1 MNKLSRQDIK
11 EGMKAIPIEK
21 IVLGSN
27 NPNGVK
33 LTKKQKHFA
42 EQLVVT
48 GNKTEAYRRAYKADG
63 KRQTN
68 ARNAQNVAKNSHVQT
83 YIMAL
88 EAAKQAEEYLLPAR
102 LRALTIHKLSQLALS
117 DEIAPAQQLKAL
129 ELIGKMTE
137 VALFSERRE
146 IVHSLDSNTLKAKLM
161 EAVQLAIS
169 KSKSIRTST
178 KRTAQD
184 LLAEITDVEAKAS
197 APEADGEGFS
207 DVAVA
212 TPTGVH
218 PPESVSIG
226 AGHLHSIPDNQSASI
241 PIPDNQ
247 SPANPENPSNES
259 DLTIPNGTVAKVMS
273 DGVYISEDVY
283 GGGVVKTDWVDG
295 EVVMEKAPVT
305 VWNEKGVGG
314 I

>member
-197 APEADGEGFS
+197 APESDGEGFS

-218 PPESVSIG
+218 PPESVSIA
-226 AGHLHSIPDNQSASI
+226 AGHLHSIPDNQSASV
-241 PIPDNQ
+241 PN
-247 SPANPENPSNES
+247 PAIPSNES
-259 DLTIPNGTVAKVMS
+259 DLTIPNGTVAKVMN
-273 DGVYISEDVY
+273 DGVYISENVY

-305 VWNEKGVGG
+305 VWDEKGVGG

>member
-68 ARNAQNVAKNSHVQT
+68 ARNAQTVAKNSHVQT

-218 PPESVSIG
+218 PPELSLI
-226 AGHLHSIPDNQSASI
+226 HI
-241 PIPDNQ
+241 
-247 SPANPENPSNES
+247 
-259 DLTIPNGTVAKVMS
+259 
-273 DGVYISEDVY
+273 
-283 GGGVVKTDWVDG
+283 
-295 EVVMEKAPVT
+295 
-305 VWNEKGVGG
+305 
-314 I
+314 

>member
-1 MNKLSRQDIK
+1 MKKLTRSEIK
-11 EGMKAIPIEK
+11 EGLNTVPIDT
-21 IVLGSN
+21 IVLGAN
-27 NPNGVK
+27 NPAGIK

-42 EQLVVT
+42 EQVVAT
-48 GNKTEAYRRAYKADG
+48 GNKSEAYRRAYNTKG
-63 KRQTN
+63 KRETH
-68 ARNAQNVAKNSHVQT
+68 ARDAIKVAAHPSVST
-83 YIMAL
+83 YITAL

-247 SPANPENPSNES
+247 SPAIPADES

>member
-1 MNKLSRQDIK
+1 MKKLTRSEIK
-11 EGMKAIPIEK
+11 EGLNTVPIDT
-21 IVLGSN
+21 IVLGAN
-27 NPNGVK
+27 NPAGIK

-42 EQLVVT
+42 EQVVAT
-48 GNKTEAYRRAYKADG
+48 GNKSEAYRRAYNTKG
-63 KRQTN
+63 KRETH
-68 ARNAQNVAKNSHVQT
+68 ARDAIKVAAHPSVST
-83 YIMAL
+83 YITAL

-218 PPESVSIG
+218 PPESVSIA
-226 AGHLHSIPDNQSASI
+226 AGHLHSIPDNQSASV
-241 PIPDNQ
+241 PN
-247 SPANPENPSNES
+247 PAIPSNES
-259 DLTIPNGTVAKVMS
+259 DLTIPNGTVAKVMN

-305 VWNEKGVGG
+305 VWDEKGVGG

>member
-88 EAAKQAEEYLLPAR
+88 EAAKQAEEYLLPTR

-146 IVHSLDSNTLKAKLM
+146 VVHSLDSNTLKAKLM

-184 LLAEITDVEAKAS
+184 LLAEITDVEAKG
-197 APEADGEGFS
+197 DGFN
-207 DVAVA
+207 DAALV
-212 TPTGVH
+212 TPTEGH
-218 PPESVSIG
+218 PPECVSDT
-226 AGHLHSIPDNQSASI
+226 AGHLHSIPDNQSSLM
-241 PIPDNQ
+241 PMPDNQ
-247 SPANPENPSNES
+247 SPLVPILNDQPSP
-259 DLTIPNGTVAKVMS
+259 IA
-273 DGVYISEDVY
+273 DVPLSRERE
-283 GGGVVKTDWVDG
+283 GGGVENSGWVESG
-295 EVVMEKAPVT
+295 VVIETPPVT
-305 VWNEKGVGG
+305 IWEEKGVGG

>member
-88 EAAKQAEEYLLPAR
+88 EAAKQAEEYLLPTR

-146 IVHSLDSNTLKAKLM
+146 VVHSLDSNTLKAKLM

-184 LLAEITDVEAKAS
+184 LLAEITDVEAKG
-197 APEADGEGFS
+197 DGFNNDQGEP
-207 DVAVA
+207 
-212 TPTGVH
+212 PTEVH
-218 PPESVSIG
+218 PPECVSDT
-226 AGHLHSIPDNQSASI
+226 AGHLHSIPDNQSGDI
-241 PIPDNQ
+241 PIPDNRSTLVPMPDNQ
-247 SPANPENPSNES
+247 SAVVDSAVTDVTAVGEGVINSGLVEGNVVIETPPSYC
-259 DLTIPNGTVAKVMS
+259 LGRKR
-273 DGVYISEDVY
+273 GRGYI
-283 GGGVVKTDWVDG
+283 K
-295 EVVMEKAPVT
+295 K
-305 VWNEKGVGG
+305 
-314 I
+314 

>member
-88 EAAKQAEEYLLPAR
+88 EAAKQAEEYLLPTR

-146 IVHSLDSNTLKAKLM
+146 VVHSLDSNTLKAKLM

-184 LLAEITDVEAKAS
+184 LLAEITDVEAKG
-197 APEADGEGFS
+197 DGFN
-207 DVAVA
+207 DAALV
-212 TPTGVH
+212 TPTEGH
-218 PPESVSIG
+218 PPECVSDT
-226 AGHLHSIPDNQSASI
+226 AGHLHSIPDNQSADI
-241 PIPDNQ
+241 PMPDNQ
-247 SPANPENPSNES
+247 SASEAVLKTTFSRENV
-259 DLTIPNGTVAKVMS
+259 NG
-273 DGVYISEDVY
+273 E
-283 GGGVVKTDWVDG
+283 GVVDSDQAK
-295 EVVMEKAPVT
+295 EVVVIETPPVT
-305 VWNEKGVGG
+305 VLEEKGAGG